1 MALVARILR
10 GTFTV
15 TIASPGVFTLTA
27 HGLVANDIVYLT
39 TTGALPTGLA
49 VETAYY
55 VISTGLTADNFRLS
69 TTLGGAAINTSG
81 SQSGTHSLW
90 MDKSS
95 AIEWPSL
102 KKMDVLTKEPDRLE
116 FRIKNYPTKTYRPAL
131 SNEIILMDGSTRVFA
146 GTVIETHESNE
157 GMLRF
162 FDVVCKDYTHIMDQ
176 KMVNKTYT
184 GQTISAIV
192 NDIKTNYLPSGFTT
206 TNVIAETTVQKIVFN
221 DEPPSKCF
229 QRLADTVGG
238 YDWYVDYNKDIHFFL
253 EGAEVAPF
261 NLDDTG
267 GKYIWGSLRI
277 ERNVNQLRNSII
289 VRGGDKESTTLTDT
303 HVADGQQKTF
313 VAKPFLRNLTIEVDD
328 GGGFDTQTI
337 GQDGIDDFTSKD
349 VLYNPN
355 NGFIIF
361 ETPITSTYKVR
372 WSGTQVYPIKII
384 RRDIPS
390 VATYGEWQYVIR
402 DNTIKSEEAAKQRAS
417 AEIEKYAN
425 PSNEGVF
432 RTYTSGLRSGQ
443 SITVQSTLLSIS
455 SQTFKITR
463 VILSA
468 RSKDAFEYEVHILAS
483 EDMGIIDVLT
493 KLLISDPAQQFETL
507 ENEVLVQAEAWLEE
521 STTVESVTVNP
532 FGVNVKPTWVCG
544 PYYKINGSDT
554 KRVIICD
561 GNIDL
566 LA

>member
-1 MALVARILR
+1 MALIAKILR

-39 TTGALPTGLA
+39 TTGALPTGLTA
-49 VETAYY
+49 NTAYY

-69 TTLGGAAINTSG
+69 TTQGGAAINTSG

-116 FRIKNYPTKTYRPAL
+116 FRIKNYASKTYRPAL
-131 SNEIILMDGSTRVFA
+131 SNEVIIVDGSTKVFA

-157 GMLRF
+157 GLLRY
-162 FDVVCKDYTHIMDQ
+162 FDVVCKDYTHTMDQ
-176 KMVNKTYT
+176 KLVNKTYT
-184 GQTISAIV
+184 GQTINAIIA
-192 NDIKTNYLPSGFTT
+192 DIKTNYLPSGFTT
-206 TNVIAETTVQKIVFN
+206 TNVNAETTVQKIVFN

-229 QRLADTVGG
+229 QRLADMVGG
-238 YDWYVDYNKDIHFFL
+238 YDWYVDYDKDIHFFL

-267 GKYIWGSLRI
+267 GKYVWGSLRI
-277 ERNVNQLRNSII
+277 ERNINQLRNSII
-289 VRGGDKESTTLTDT
+289 VRGGDKESDTLTDT

-313 VAKPFLRNLTIEVDD
+313 IAKPYLRNLTIEVDD

-361 ETPITSTYKVR
+361 DTPITATYKVR

-390 VATYGEWQYVIR
+390 VAIYGEWQYVIR
-402 DNTIKSEEAAKQRAS
+402 DATIKSEEAAKQRAA
-417 AEIEKYAN
+417 AEIEKYAY
-425 PSNEGVF
+425 PANEGVF

-443 SITVQSTLLSIS
+443 SITIASTLLGIT

-463 VILSA
+463 TILSA
-468 RSKDAFEYEVHILAS
+468 RSKDAFEYEVHVLAS
-483 EDMGIIDVLT
+483 EDMGILDVLT
-493 KLLISDPAQQFETL
+493 KLLVTDPATQFETL
-507 ENEVLVQAEAWLEE
+507 ENEVLVQAEAWEE
-521 STTVESVTVNP
+521 SAVMTEAFLVNP
-532 FGVNVKPTWVCG
+532 FGVNTNPISVCG
-544 PYYKINGSDT
+544 PYYGTGTVDR
-554 KRVIICD
+554 KRVLCLD
-561 GNIDL
+561 GSL
-566 LA
+566 RLH